1 MAEYQNIFTQV
12 QVKGPPEMGMDEA
25 GNLSSERTKST
36 RNNTWLGYI
45 GNAQLGPIH
54 LGMFGVVSIYLGV
67 VWFFLVGFGML
78 QQVNFDFA
86 LFIRTLF
93 WLSLNPPPEQY
104 GLSFPPI
111 NTCSI

>member
-12 QVKGPPEMGMDEA
+12 QVKGPPEMGMDET

-54 LGMFGVVSIYLGV
+54 LGMFGVLSIYILFVVSIV
-67 VWFFLVGFGML
+67 VGEIKYPV
-78 QQVNFDFA
+78 V
-86 LFIRTLF
+86 
-93 WLSLNPPPEQY
+93 S
-104 GLSFPPI
+104 S
-111 NTCSI
+111 